1 MAYRK
6 GARIIGFTP
15 SFLPFIALFA
25 FALGVVRLIDWLVYR
40 IRIDGRERLRQ
51 LRSAVLVSNHTLLLD
66 PGIIAHAISPR
77 RTYFTMLEETALIPF
92 LGTFVRLLGAVPIPE
107 HPGALRALDGAAREA
122 MGLLGLIHFFPEGE
136 CYRGCQEIQP
146 FHPGAFLL
154 ACRLNVPVVPVTTV
168 LHERRWA
175 GRSSFN
181 VLGRTLRLPP
191 RVEIKI
197 GAPVHPP
204 LAVVPTGQESGIA
217 LKRAARS
224 LALEVHDIMQE
235 TIDRSGG
242 SKTLNRGMMP
252 RLVRHPEAEK
262 PRTAHTDRE
271 EPAARV
277 M

>member
-6 GARIIGFTP
+6 GARIIGFAP
-15 SFLPFIALFA
+15 SFLPFIVMFA

-40 IRIDGRERLRQ
+40 VRVEGRERLCP
-51 LRSAVLVSNHTLLLD
+51 LGSAVLVSNHTLLLD

-107 HPGALRALDGAAREA
+107 RPGALRALDGAAREA

-175 GRSSFN
+175 GRSSFY
-181 VLGRTLRLPP
+181 VLGRVLRVPP
-191 RVEIKI
+191 RVEIEI
-197 GAPVHPP
+197 GLPVHPP
-204 LAVVPTGQESGIA
+204 LAVVPAGQENSLA

-224 LALEVHDIMQE
+224 LAVQVHDLMQE
-235 TIDRSGG
+235 TIDRKGG

-252 RLVRHPEAEK
+252 RLVRHAEPER
-262 PRTAHTDRE
+262 PPTARPEGE

>member
-15 SFLPFIALFA
+15 AFLPFIVLFA
-25 FALGVVRLIDWLVYR
+25 FALGVVRIIDWLVYR
-40 IRIDGRERLRQ
+40 VRVDGRERLRR
-51 LRSAVLVSNHTLLLD
+51 LDRAVLVSNHTLLLD

-107 HPGALRALDGAAREA
+107 RPGALRALDGAAREA
-122 MGLLGLIHFFPEGE
+122 MTLTGLIHFFPEGE

-146 FHPGAFLL
+146 FHPGAFLM

-175 GRSSFN
+175 GRGSFR
-181 VLGRTLRLPP
+181 VLGHTLRLPP
-191 RVEIKI
+191 RVAIEI

-204 LAVVPTGQESGIA
+204 LIVVPSGQENGFG
-217 LKRAARS
+217 LKKAARS
-224 LALEVHDIMQE
+224 LALQVHDLMQE
-235 TIDRSGG
+235 TIDRKGG
-242 SKTLNRGMMP
+242 SKTLYRGMMP
-252 RLVRHPEAEK
+252 RLVRHPEVEK
-262 PRTAHTDRE
+262 TRGTRTERE

>member
-15 SFLPFIALFA
+15 SFVPFIVLFA
-25 FALGVVRLIDWLVYR
+25 FALGVVRLIDWLFYR
-40 IRIDGRERLRQ
+40 IRIEGRERLRP
-51 LRSAVLVSNHTLLLD
+51 LGSAVLVSNHTLLID

-77 RTYFTMLEETALIPF
+77 RTYFTMLEETALVPF

-107 HPGALRALDGAAREA
+107 SPGALRALDAAAREA
-122 MGLLGLIHFFPEGE
+122 IGLLGLIHFFPEGE

-154 ACRLNVPVVPVTTV
+154 ACRLNLPVVPITTV

-175 GRSSFN
+175 GRGSFR
-181 VLGRTLRLPP
+181 VLGRTLRVPP
-191 RVEIKI
+191 RVEIHI
-197 GAPVHPP
+197 GTPVHPP
-204 LAVVPTGQESGIA
+204 LAVVPAGQENGFTI
-217 LKRAARS
+217 KKAARS
-224 LALEVHDIMQE
+224 LAIQVHDIMQE
-235 TIDRSGG
+235 TIDRKGG
-242 SKTLNRGMMP
+242 SKALNRGMMP
-252 RLVRHPEAEK
+252 RLVKHPESEK
-262 PRTAHTDRE
+262 PRAARLERE

>member
-6 GARIIGFTP
+6 GARIIGFAP
-15 SFLPFIALFA
+15 SFLPFIAMFA
-25 FALGVVRLIDWLVYR
+25 FALGAVRIIDWLVYR
-40 IRIDGRERLRQ
+40 VRVRGREHLRRLD
-51 LRSAVLVSNHTLLLD
+51 SAVLVSNHTLLMD

-107 HPGALRALDGAAREA
+107 RPGALRALDGAAREA
-122 MGLLGLIHFFPEGE
+122 MALLGLIHFFPEGE

-154 ACRLNVPVVPVTTV
+154 ACRLNVPVVPITTI

-175 GRSSFN
+175 GRSSFR
-181 VLGRTLRLPP
+181 VLGRTVRLPP
-191 RVEIKI
+191 RVEIEI
-197 GAPVHPP
+197 GAPVNPP
-204 LAVVPTGQESGIA
+204 LTVVAAGGEGGVA

-224 LALEVHDIMQE
+224 LALAVHDIMQQ
-235 TIDRSGG
+235 TIDRNGG

-252 RLVRHPEAEK
+252 RLVRHPEAER
-262 PRTAHTDRE
+262 PRPVHTDRE